1 MLLKGKVKKGLG
13 NALFWVKK
21 IETVFYER
29 TGMKVFYGTLNIE
42 LEEPYELEKYGII
55 NKDEY
60 GGTQDVYIE
69 KCEILG
75 NLAYIVRAEKTAHKS
90 NTIEIVSNLKLRE
103 KFNLKDG
110 DIIQIKI

>member
-1 MLLKGKVKKGLG
+1 MLLKGRVKKGLG
-13 NALFWVKK
+13 NASFWVKK
-21 IETVFYER
+21 IEDVFYKR

-42 LEEPYELEKYGII
+42 LEKPYELEKHEII
-55 NKDEY
+55 KKEEY
-60 GGTQDVYIE
+60 GGTQDVYVE

-90 NTIEIVSNLKLRE
+90 NVVEIVSNIKFRDT
-103 KFNLKDG
+103 FNLKDD